1 MKKMIALLLTAVS
14 LTAILAGCS
23 KGSAPTKPEDVKGE
37 TFDGGNISALVPD
50 GWMGFHGMDY
60 FDEYEE
66 GYDPNVIQVCKGAKT
81 EWDQLS
87 RREN

>member
-37 TFDGGNISALVPD
+37 TFDKGKPLMAEISVRLFPTD
-50 GWMGFHGMDY
+50 GWAFTAWITLMSMRKVMI
-60 FDEYEE
+60 
-66 GYDPNVIQVCKGAKT
+66 PM
-81 EWDQLS
+81 
-87 RREN
+87 

>member
-37 TFDGGNISALVPD
+37 TFDLMAEISVRLFPTD
-50 GWMGFHGMDY
+50 GWAFTAWITLMSMRKVMI
-60 FDEYEE
+60 
-66 GYDPNVIQVCKGAKT
+66 PM
-81 EWDQLS
+81 
-87 RREN
+87 